1 MKESL
6 QSPTGMPARSG
17 FTLLETLLVIGLMS
31 MLAAVLIGGSASLL
45 KGTARS
51 DPEDALL
58 ALMQKLRRE
67 AVEQAQTIELIPVRK
82 TEGEEGADFTWGEDH
97 EETLPV
103 QAGVSVK
110 IIGPEVGGAI
120 LLGGLETESPV
131 ARLRFYPD
139 GTCDRVR
146 LEIVR
151 NENRRITPID
161 PLTCAPLPAVDAK

>member
-6 QSPTGMPARSG
+6 QSPTGKPARSG

-67 AVEQAQTIELIPVRK
+67 AVEQALTIELIPVRK

-131 ARLRFYPD
+131 ARCDSIRMAPATASGSKSSGMKIVASRRSTPSLVLR
-139 GTCDRVR
+139 C
-146 LEIVR
+146 
-151 NENRRITPID
+151 RR
-161 PLTCAPLPAVDAK
+161 